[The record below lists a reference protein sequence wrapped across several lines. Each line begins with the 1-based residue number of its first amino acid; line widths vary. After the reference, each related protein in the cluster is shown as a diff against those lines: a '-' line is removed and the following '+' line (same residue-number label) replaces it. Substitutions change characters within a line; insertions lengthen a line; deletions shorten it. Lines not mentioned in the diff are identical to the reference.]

1 MKGAYLIPDTS
12 EEGKL
17 QGAIGAA
24 EIKDVNYDPI
34 INMTYEEYESNL
46 QKHAQLSLSVHE
58 KLSGVILGLIAMGAL
73 SNAWN
78 PVGWILA
85 GVAAIIGL
93 ASQIGLFK
101 DKSTWDGERTGK
113 AWDKISHYYEAREWE
128 ACMLRRIGHYGFSYS
143 YPRRIGTDYYQ

>member
-17 QGAIGAA
+17 QGPIGAA
-24 EIKDVNYDPI
+24 EITNTNYDPV

-78 PVGWILA
+78 PVG
-85 GVAAIIGL
+85 
-93 ASQIGLFK
+93 
-101 DKSTWDGERTGK
+101 
-113 AWDKISHYYEAREWE
+113 
-128 ACMLRRIGHYGFSYS
+128 
-143 YPRRIGTDYYQ
+143 